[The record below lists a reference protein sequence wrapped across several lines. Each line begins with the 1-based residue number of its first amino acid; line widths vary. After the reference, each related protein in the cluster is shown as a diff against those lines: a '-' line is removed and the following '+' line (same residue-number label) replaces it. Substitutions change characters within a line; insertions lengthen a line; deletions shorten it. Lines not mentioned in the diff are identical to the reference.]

1 VDRRASLSPLIIAVG
16 VGTLVAG
23 IAYRFGHG
31 LTADEPFTAN
41 TVRLPWRELW
51 DMFRSDNMPAYYV
64 LLKFWTAALGESEL
78 ALRMFSAVAYAA
90 AVVLTGAAAARVAG
104 AGAGIAA
111 AILVAASD
119 RIGLEHAATARAYA
133 LLCGVTA
140 AALLQSVR
148 LLDAD
153 ARQAR
158 GRRRNLVLLAAT
170 HFVGMLTHPTYVVM
184 GVACAAAALAAER
197 RMRSAAFVAPV
208 IGLVAYFVLWGPV
221 LYATITLQVTSWMQ
235 PPTLVLV
242 QHAYMLLWGLGPG
255 FMLAGALVALILRGG
270 REAVAAIRDSRVVWI
285 VAVAIIAWVLPVAVS
300 MWKPIF
306 EATRT
311 PVMLLPPTCLA
322 VAVLLSRL
330 GGPRVATGF
339 ALICVLAAG
348 YRISTAPRTDDYPTR
363 ESLSALLGK
372 TQCGDVLIAPGLT
385 PQLVQYYFRRLRAP
399 ECIQVLP
406 FPSTLLNWER
416 HHEPDRRR
424 AMEKEASDLAGD
436 RASRPAATWLLTLS
450 RGETADANK
459 TIETSLR
466 AAMDCDNG
474 GGQGGASF
482 DDIIRCVP
490 RGGSGR

>member
-1 VDRRASLSPLIIAVG
+1 VV
-16 VGTLVAG
+16 TLVTG
-23 IAYRFGHG
+23 IAYRFGLG

-41 TVRLPWRELW
+41 TVRLPWGELW
-51 DMFRSDNMPAYYV
+51 DMFGSDNMPAYYV

-90 AVVLTGAAAARVAG
+90 AAVLTGAAAGRVAG

-111 AILVAASD
+111 AMFVAASD

-148 LLDAD
+148 ILDAD
-153 ARQAR
+153 ARDPR
-158 GRRRNLVLLAAT
+158 GRRPKVILLAAT

-184 GVACAAAALAAER
+184 AAACAAGALAAER
-197 RMRSAAFVAPV
+197 RIRSASFAAPV
-208 IGLVAYFVLWGPV
+208 IGVVAYFVFWGPV
-221 LYATITLQVTSWMQ
+221 FYATIALQVTSWMQ
-235 PPTLVLV
+235 PPTLALV
-242 QHAYMLLWGLGPG
+242 QHAFMLLWGVGPG
-255 FMLAGALVALILRGG
+255 FMLAGALVALILRGD
-270 REAVAAIRDSRVVWI
+270 REAAAAMRDSKLIWL
-285 VAVAIIAWVLPVAVS
+285 VAVAIIAWTLPVAVS

-322 VAVLLSRL
+322 CAVLLSRL
-330 GGPRVATGF
+330 GGARVAIGL
-339 ALICVLAAG
+339 ALICVVAAG
-348 YRISTAPRTDDYPTR
+348 YRGATTTRTDTYPTR

-372 TQCGDVLIAPGLT
+372 IQCGDALIAPGLT
-385 PQLVQYYFRRLRAP
+385 PPLVRYYFRRLRAP
-399 ECIQVLP
+399 ECIQVLS

-416 HHEPDRRR
+416 HREPDRWT
-424 AMEKEASDLAGD
+424 AIEKQASDLASD
-436 RASRPAATWLLTLS
+436 RALRPATTWLMTLA

-459 TIETSLR
+459 AIEASLR
-466 AAMDCDNG
+466 TAMDCDNG
-474 GGQGGASF
+474 GGLRGASF

-490 RGGSGR
+490 RGGPASSASGR